1 MEIDFE
7 PGWLCVCLS
16 QKPGQAP
23 LRPVAAGGLSLC
35 RTKAGEHPAFVRRTK
50 TRTKA
55 ERLRANRVRPVPFG
69 FRQAAPGF
77 QRWNAGRRRSA
88 HDGPAIME
96 PAGPTSTRPSDRVI
110 ATGAR
115 RVGDTAGAPRHGRR
129 PQRPGSRRARLRF
142 AGSYSTLWPCETG
155 RRRAIDHKCHQA
167 VPVRG
172 DTATLA
178 PVRTQ
183 CSPWTLVGG
192 WCFLREPLSLFLNGA
207 IDRAGAAVRGP
218 PCPPVPEANWV

>member
-35 RTKAGEHPAFVRRTK
+35 RTKAGEHPAFVRRTN

-55 ERLRANRVRPVPFG
+55 ERLRANQVRPVPFG

-129 PQRPGSRRARLRF
+129 PQRPGSRRDRLRF
-142 AGSYSTLWPCETG
+142 AGSY
-155 RRRAIDHKCHQA
+155 
-167 VPVRG
+167 
-172 DTATLA
+172 
-178 PVRTQ
+178 
-183 CSPWTLVGG
+183 LV
-192 WCFLREPLSLFLNGA
+192 
-207 IDRAGAAVRGP
+207 AVRDGAPESDRPQMPPSGP
-218 PCPPVPEANWV
+218 GSRQYRDAGPSPDAMLPMDTCWWLVLSTRAPITLPPWRDR